1 MLAERMAFV
10 TLLVECA
17 GDGGPEPRTLDK
29 MADEAAIDFS
39 PSFPFVAS
47 VRDLVR
53 PSFRIPGNS
62 GQLPKIS
69 GFPLGKIDGKK
80 ERAN

>member
-1 MLAERMAFV
+1 MLAERKASV

-39 PSFPFVAS
+39 PSFPFVAKALRFEA
-47 VRDLVR
+47 VE
-53 PSFRIPGNS
+53 
-62 GQLPKIS
+62 LPEAE
-69 GFPLGKIDGKK
+69 G
-80 ERAN
+80 